1 MKHYKEY
8 LKHILDEIS
17 FIEKESE
24 FLTFE
29 SFIKNEIL
37 KRAFVRSIEIIG
49 EAVKNIPESIT
60 GKYSET
66 EWKNIARS
74 RDKLIH
80 HYFGIDYYLIWDI
93 VKKHIPKLKVDVN
106 DILKN
111 EKDENG

>member
-24 FLTFE
+24 FLTFDN
-29 SFIKNEIL
+29 FIKSEMI
-37 KRAFVRSIEIIG
+37 KRGFARSIEIIG

-60 GKYSET
+60 CKYPDT
-66 EWKNIARS
+66 DWKNIART

-93 VKKHIPKLKVDVN
+93 VRSHIPKLKKDIN
-106 DILKN
+106 EILKN
-111 EKDENG
+111 EKDKNE